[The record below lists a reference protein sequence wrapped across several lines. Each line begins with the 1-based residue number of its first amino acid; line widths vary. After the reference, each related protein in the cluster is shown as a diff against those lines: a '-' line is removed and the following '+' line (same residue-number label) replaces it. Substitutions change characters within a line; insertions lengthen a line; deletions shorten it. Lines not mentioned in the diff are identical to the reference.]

1 MVHISGGTK
10 VYTLI
15 HLSPSPPGTTPP
27 GRTLSVAHAPREAC
41 TLSFQASGASE
52 TAPPG
57 RESVSSGI
65 SILALLL
72 G

>member
-1 MVHISGGTK
+1 M
-10 VYTLI
+10 YTLI

-41 TLSFQASGASE
+41 TLSFQGSGASE